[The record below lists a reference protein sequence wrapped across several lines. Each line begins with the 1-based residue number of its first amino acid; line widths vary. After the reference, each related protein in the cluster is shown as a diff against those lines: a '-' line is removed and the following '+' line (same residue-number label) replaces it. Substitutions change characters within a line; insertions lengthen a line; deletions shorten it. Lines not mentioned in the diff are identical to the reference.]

1 MSIELAARVNPR
13 ALSGAL
19 LAGTGLGLV
28 LALAY
33 LAGGAAKTAAL
44 TSSSL
49 RVADAGPMT
58 SGSSPGAT
66 PSLPTTPAALR
77 FSLPRPAAP
86 VEAAVARGQGALD
99 CLTDAVYYEAR
110 GESERGQAAV
120 AQVVLNR
127 VRRAGFPKS
136 VCGVVFQGAAAHAC
150 QFSFV
155 CDGAMSQGRESAAW
169 RRARGVAR
177 RALDGV
183 VMQEV
188 GDATN
193 FHVAHLGQIWGSGLI
208 KVAQVGAHAFYKL
221 TGQGAFAVHAYGRRD
236 SNRPEDGTAI
246 PADLDQASLILA
258 SAVTI
263 KAPGQG
269 GPASPVSEPASA
281 PAATG
286 TKAAVTAAP
295 KAATPVANMTATASA
310 ATKAEG

>member
-1 MSIELAARVNPR
+1 MSNEFVARVNTR

-19 LAGTGLGLV
+19 LAGAGLGLV
-28 LALAY
+28 LAVAY
-33 LAGGAAKTAAL
+33 LAGGAARNAT
-44 TSSSL
+44 
-49 RVADAGPMT
+49 RVAAVGPMT
-58 SGSSPGAT
+58 SAPSQVASLRPGVT
-66 PSLPTTPAALR
+66 PTPAALR

-86 VEAAVARGQGALD
+86 VEAAVARGKGALD

-110 GESERGQAAV
+110 GESDRGQAAV

-136 VCGVVFQGAAAHAC
+136 VCGVVFQGAAVHAC

-155 CDGAMSQGRESAAW
+155 CDGAMSQGRETAAW
-169 RRARGVAR
+169 RRARSVAR

-183 VMQEV
+183 VMEEV

-193 FHVAHLGQIWGSGLI
+193 FHVARLGQIWGSGLV
-208 KVAQVGAHAFYKL
+208 KVAQVGAHVFYKL
-221 TGQGAFAVHAYGRRD
+221 TGHGTFVARAAGEHVSSPPDDA
-236 SNRPEDGTAI
+236 TAI

-269 GPASPVSEPASA
+269 GPAGPVSEPASA
-281 PAATG
+281 PAP
-286 TKAAVTAAP
+286 AP
-295 KAATPVANMTATASA
+295 AKPPAATPKAPAPIANATPPAGA
-310 ATKAEG
+310 LKGEG